1 MEFKIRG
8 SMGMIAAM
16 PGSLVAAGKAV
27 HKDGIDDLHLINIPL
42 KPENINFRYIKSV
55 SAIPNETSGPYT
67 QKRMRGRIGMNTV
80 AGIDMGT
87 QSVKVILYDWENK
100 KIIARSQVPV
110 DIIARNDGTRE
121 QKTEWYDAALEACF
135 AAFSA
140 EQKSTIRGIGIS
152 GHQHGF
158 VPLDADGKALYNVKL
173 WNDTST
179 AEECAI
185 LTEAA
190 GGNDAVISEV
200 CNLMLPGFTAPK
212 ILWLKRHHPEAFAK
226 LKYIMLPH
234 DYLNFI
240 LTGAYKM
247 ECGDASG
254 TALFNGIR
262 REWSKKLCGLIDP
275 GLIGLLP
282 DLIESNS
289 AVGTVS
295 RDAERRFG
303 IPGGIPVS
311 SGGGDN
317 MMGAIGTGT
326 VRDGFLTMSLGTSG
340 TLYGYSDSPVSDPIR
355 GLSGFNSSTGGYLP
369 LLCTMNCTVAT
380 EQTRAL
386 FNLGVKEFD
395 ECADKAPI
403 GADGVVFLPFFNGE
417 RTPNLPNG
425 RASITG
431 LTAANCSRENIA
443 RAAMESAIF
452 GMRIGLEAFQA
463 LGFRAREIRLIGGGA
478 KSAIWRKMAA
488 NIMNLPVKR
497 PTSDEAAAMGGAIQ
511 ALWCLLTAKGEKV
524 AIADL
529 TDAHVT
535 IDEADCI
542 TPDPQAVAAYDRA
555 YAEYNRYLGALAPLY
570 V

>member
-1 MEFKIRG
+1 ME
-8 SMGMIAAM
+8 
-16 PGSLVAAGKAV
+16 
-27 HKDGIDDLHLINIPL
+27 
-42 KPENINFRYIKSV
+42 
-55 SAIPNETSGPYT
+55 
-67 QKRMRGRIGMNTV
+67 TV

-87 QSVKVILYDWENK
+87 QSVKVILYDWKTK
-100 KIIARSQVPV
+100 KITAQAQESV
-110 DIIARNDGTRE
+110 DIIAKNDGTRE
-121 QKTEWYDAALEACF
+121 QKTEWYDEALSKCF
-135 AAFSA
+135 AAFSDVDR
-140 EQKSTIRGIGIS
+140 KTIKAVGIS

-158 VPLDADGKALYNVKL
+158 VPLDASGKALYNVKL

-179 AEECAI
+179 AEECRI

-190 GGNDAVISEV
+190 GGNDAVIAEV

-212 ILWLKRHHPEAFAK
+212 ILWLKRNKPEAFAK
-226 LKYIMLPH
+226 LRYIMLPH
-234 DYLNFI
+234 DYLNYL
-240 LTGAYKM
+240 LTGAYVA

-262 REWSKKLCGLIDP
+262 RQWSEKMCGLVDP
-275 GLIGLLP
+275 GLLALLP
-282 DLIESNS
+282 PLVESHKP
-289 AVGTVS
+289 AGTVT
-295 RDAERRFG
+295 AAAAKRFG
-303 IPGGIPVS
+303 LPAGIPVS

-340 TLYGYSDSPVSDPIR
+340 TLYGYSDNPVSNPVQ

-380 EQTRAL
+380 EETRKL

-395 ECADKAPI
+395 ECAAKAPI

-425 RASITG
+425 RASING

-463 LGFRAREIRLIGGGA
+463 LGFRAREIRITGGGS
-478 KSAIWRKMAA
+478 KSPLWRKIAA
-488 NIMNLPVKR
+488 NVMNLPVKR
-497 PTSDEAAAMGGAIQ
+497 PDNDEAAAMGGAIQ
-511 ALWCLLTAKGEKV
+511 ALWCLQNLDGSQNAAGAKAG
-524 AIADL
+524 IAALADE
-529 TDAHVT
+529 HVRVS
-535 IDEADCI
+535 DEGSSL
-542 TPDPQAVAAYDRA
+542 PDPASAAAYDKA

-570 V
+570 K